1 MPVNGCSEHVS
12 VVGEA
17 IEQCRKQRNE
27 LNLVFLDLAKA
38 FDMVSYNPIIRTLS
52 RFGVGQR
59 LAGIVTDLYTNV
71 TTTIRGKQGP
81 TDEIR
86 MARGVKQG
94 CPLSPLLFNMVI
106 DQLVDSLGT

>member
-1 MPVNGCSEHVS
+1 
-12 VVGEA
+12 
-17 IEQCRKQRNE
+17 
-27 LNLVFLDLAKA
+27 
-38 FDMVSYNPIIRTLS
+38 MVSHNSIIRALS

-71 TTTIRGKQGP
+71 TTTIRRKQGP

-94 CPLSPLLFNMVI
+94 CPLSPFLFNMVM
-106 DQLVDSLGT
+106 DQLVDSLET